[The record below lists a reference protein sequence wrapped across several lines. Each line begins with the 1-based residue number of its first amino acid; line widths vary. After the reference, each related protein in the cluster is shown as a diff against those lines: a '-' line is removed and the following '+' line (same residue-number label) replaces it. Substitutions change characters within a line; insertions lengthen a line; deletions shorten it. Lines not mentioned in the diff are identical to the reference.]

1 MNRYYNIKNDEVIFY
16 PYNNA
21 FLRFISIIGILVM
34 SILFVWLV
42 ADVRD
47 YIALLVIGVPVLV
60 GLAMFA
66 WFYVLTKTGIVF
78 DKKKKKVYKQRLGIV
93 TFIADFQD
101 IDSIRFFTELGI
113 DGEGQ
118 YRLFLQS
125 DKQGLG
131 IALSRSPS
139 LNLNSEKFLLFTKEA
154 IDPLLLCIGN
164 DETAVSEVSK
174 IESEK
179 LFKIIDQGV
188 YEVEYKSSTFLMIW
202 FSLILLLPIILIVIA
217 VVNID
222 AINPFVIVYGLF
234 LLVYLFSYLIGL
246 FKIKLKV
253 DTNNQ
258 TITRFHFFNLIESVD
273 SYKEILNL
281 RTKRSYQ
288 RERYSERASSFIGVS
303 IYLTIVDSDDNEKE
317 IKLIDNISDIK
328 NATKLVNEIKA
339 IFKV

>member
-1 MNRYYNIKNDEVIFY
+1 MARYYNIKYDEIIFY
-16 PYNNA
+16 PYNNV
-21 FLRFISIIGILVM
+21 FLRFISIIGVLAM
-34 SILFVWLV
+34 PILFVWLV

-47 YIALLVIGVPVLV
+47 DVAILVIGAPILV

-66 WFYVLTKTGIVF
+66 WLYALTKTGIVF
-78 DKKKKKVYKQRLGIV
+78 DKKKKKVYKQILGF
-93 TFIADFQD
+93 TRFITDFQD

-113 DGEGQ
+113 KSEGQ

-125 DKQGLG
+125 DTQGLG
-131 IALSRSPS
+131 LALSP
-139 LNLNSEKFLLFTKEA
+139 LLVVDSENFSLFTKEV

-164 DETAVSEVSK
+164 DETAVSEIPQ

-179 LFKIIDQGV
+179 PFNTIDQGV

-202 FSLILLLPIILIVIA
+202 FWLVLLLPIILIVIA
-217 VVNID
+217 VFNID
-222 AINPFVIVYGLF
+222 ATKPFVIVYGLS

-258 TITRFHFFNLIESVD
+258 IITRFHLFNLIKSED

-288 RERYSERASSFIGVS
+288 QERYSERASSLIGVTV
-303 IYLTIVDSDDNEKE
+303 YLNVIDSDDTEKE
-317 IKLIDNISDIK
+317 IKLIDNISDTK
-328 NATKLVNEIKA
+328 KATRLVNEIKA
-339 IFKV
+339 ILKV

>member
-113 DGEGQ
+113 KSEGQ

-125 DKQGLG
+125 DTQGLG
-131 IALSRSPS
+131 IALSPS
-139 LNLNSEKFLLFTKEA
+139 LDMDSEKFSLFTKEV

-164 DETAVSEVSK
+164 DEAPVLDVPK

-179 LFKIIDQGV
+179 LFKIIDLGV

-202 FSLILLLPIILIVIA
+202 FSLILLLPIILIVIGA
-217 VVNID
+217 FNI
-222 AINPFVIVYGLF
+222 NTTKTFVIVYGLS
-234 LLVYLFSYLIGL
+234 LLVYLFFYLIGL
-246 FKIKLKV
+246 FKSKLKI
-253 DTNNQ
+253 DINNQ
-258 TITRFHFFNLIESVD
+258 IITRFHLFNLIKSED

-281 RTKRSYQ
+281 GTKRSYQ

-317 IKLIDNISDIK
+317 IKLIDNISDTK
-328 NATKLVNEIKA
+328 KATRLVNEIKA